1 MKIAI
6 TADVHLTSRERNPER
21 YHALENI
28 LQQLVTLEID
38 HLFIVGD
45 LFDSSCRNPGEIE
58 SLLSLDQYSKINVFI
73 IPGNHDPALSPG
85 SFTLPNIN
93 YIVNPRI
100 NEFSKNTE
108 FLFLPYEENKFIG
121 EVLASSDFTLK
132 PHKWIL
138 VAHGDNLA
146 STRLRNEYESG
157 LYMPFSSRDIQ
168 IYQPRK
174 VFLGHIHSP
183 MDSDV
188 VHYPGSP
195 CGLDISETGIRSF
208 LIYDTATGIVERVPI
223 ETNII
228 YFQMALTVI
237 PSDDEHDYITRR
249 LTQQI
254 ADWNLS
260 DEQKSKV
267 KLRVKVNGYSTN
279 REQVSMT
286 VKDFLSREKI
296 SLNDPVD
303 LSELKLSNDVMR
315 AEIATEVQ
323 ERIFALEL
331 IDDPDEPTRDDYLLS
346 AMHQI
351 YKG

>member
-21 YHALENI
+21 YHALEKI
-28 LQQLVTLEID
+28 LQQLVSLEID
-38 HLFIVGD
+38 HLIIAGD
-45 LFDSSCRNPGEIE
+45 LFDSSCRNPSEFE
-58 SLLSLDQYSKINVFI
+58 SLLSLDQYSKINVLI

-93 YIVNPRI
+93 YIVKPQLT
-100 NEFSKNTE
+100 EFSKNIE
-108 FLFLPYEENKFIG
+108 FVFLPYEENKSIG
-121 EVLASSDFTLK
+121 EVLASSGFNLK
-132 PHKWIL
+132 PNKWIL

-157 LYMPFSSRDIQ
+157 LYMPLSSRDIQ
-168 IYQPRK
+168 LYQPRK

-208 LIYDTATGIVERVPI
+208 LIFDTATGIIERIPI
-223 ETNII
+223 KTDVI
-228 YFQMALTVI
+228 YFQVTLTVI
-237 PSDDEHDYITRR
+237 PSDEEHEFIKRK
-249 LTQQI
+249 LAQQVT
-254 ADWNLS
+254 DWNLN
-260 DEQKSKV
+260 DEQKGKV
-267 KLRVKVNGYSTN
+267 KLRVKVNGYSSD
-279 REQVSMT
+279 REQVSKT
-286 VKDFLSREKI
+286 VTDFLSREKI
-296 SLNDPVD
+296 SLKDPVD
-303 LSELKLSNDVMR
+303 LSELKLSNDIMR
-315 AEIATEVQ
+315 AEIASAVQ
-323 ERIFALEL
+323 ERILALDL

-346 AMHQI
+346 AMYQV